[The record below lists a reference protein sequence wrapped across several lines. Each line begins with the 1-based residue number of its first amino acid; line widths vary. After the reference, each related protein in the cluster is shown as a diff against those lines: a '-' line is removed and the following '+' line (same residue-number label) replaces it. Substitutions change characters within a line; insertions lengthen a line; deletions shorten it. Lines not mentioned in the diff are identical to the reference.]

1 MSSMN
6 TLHSNG
12 DIIRSFYDYITHNS
26 PDNVDDVLD
35 FVSDLT
41 DFSPD
46 YILSE
51 IDKIDEIEMG

>member
-1 MSSMN
+1 MSKLQNMHTN
-6 TLHSNG
+6 QE
-12 DIIRSFYDYITHNS
+12 IIECFYDYITHNS

-41 DFSPD
+41 DLSPD

-51 IDKIDEIEMG
+51 IDKIDDYELG

>member
-1 MSSMN
+1 MSRLYDVHTN
-6 TLHSNG
+6 QE
-12 DIIRSFYDYITHNS
+12 IIESFYDYITHNS

-41 DFSPD
+41 DLSPD

-51 IDKIDEIEMG
+51 IDKIDEREMG

>member
-1 MSSMN
+1 MN

-41 DFSPD
+41 DMSPD